1 MSVSNCCISRGSV
14 ATYLRCGGNYYTQF
28 VGNFFLFTAVQEFF
42 KSVKIWQ
49 SYRQSSGPQFFLGTQ
64 WRSCLQRIMS
74 HTGPA
79 GRLYNALS
87 DYTCWIWLLV
97 AYGTSIVSHSFIFYA
112 STCTRVGLHTV
123 LAHSIRRDS
132 LANKFM
138 VGCVSF
144 SLQCNNKE
152 SWVHTIRYPSVCIVS
167 YHTHCASLRDIGPH
181 TVCLITC
188 CEGRKV
194 SDCQTV
200 GVGLFTP
207 RKDWGNC
214 FWSLVSWVACC
225 QHCLLWRVVKA
236 VLSCLNVHWLVQSH
250 EWPSFTALHTS
261 VDSGDLNQ
269 APPKQ
274 SAVCST
280 CIIPVLPVNCQ
291 FIWMACAFGMSA
303 TQPILEWL

>member
-1 MSVSNCCISRGSV
+1 VSVSNCYISQGSV

-167 YHTHCASLRDIGPH
+167 YRITHTALHYVTLGHTQCASLHAVKDAK
-181 TVCLITC
+181 CLIA
-188 CEGRKV
+188 RLWV
-194 SDCQTV
+194 SGCSPRGKIEATAFEVSCRGWPVASTV
-200 GVGLFTP
+200 FYDALS
-207 RKDWGNC
+207 RQC
-214 FWSLVSWVACC
+214 WV
-225 QHCLLWRVVKA
+225 V
-236 VLSCLNVHWLVQSH
+236 
-250 EWPSFTALHTS
+250 
-261 VDSGDLNQ
+261 
-269 APPKQ
+269 
-274 SAVCST
+274 
-280 CIIPVLPVNCQ
+280 
-291 FIWMACAFGMSA
+291 
-303 TQPILEWL
+303 